1 MHIKRGE
8 VGRRALE
15 DSDLVGRLKLEGFLW
30 GLGGRVSLGA
40 MRAVFVLD
48 WRGCF
53 AGVAGESLLSE
64 RQK

>member
-1 MHIKRGE
+1 
-8 VGRRALE
+8 
-15 DSDLVGRLKLEGFLW
+15 LVERLKLEDFFGVAF
-30 GLGGRVSLGA
+30 GGRVSLGA